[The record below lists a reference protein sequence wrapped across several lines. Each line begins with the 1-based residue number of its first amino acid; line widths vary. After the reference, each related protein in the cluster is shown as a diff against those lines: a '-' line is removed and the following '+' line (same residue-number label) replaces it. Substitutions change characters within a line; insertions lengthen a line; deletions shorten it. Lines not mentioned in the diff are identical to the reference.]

1 MSHPLKG
8 VAHLWMYYK
17 YMIIAILLLLL
28 GVLGIVLNRGHLIIM
43 LMSIELILLAASF
56 LFLIN
61 SIVTDV
67 LIEQVF
73 TIFILT
79 VAAAESSI
87 GLAIMV
93 AYYRIKGTIAIKSL
107 N

>member
-1 MSHPLKG
+1 
-8 VAHLWMYYK
+8 MYYK
-17 YMIIAILLLLL
+17 YMIVAILLLLL
-28 GVLGIVLNRGHLIIM
+28 GVIGIVLNRGHLIIM

-73 TIFILT
+73 TILILT

-107 N
+107 NWLRG

>member
-1 MSHPLKG
+1 
-8 VAHLWMYYK
+8 
-17 YMIIAILLLLL
+17 MIVAILLLLL

-61 SIVTDV
+61 SMIADA

-73 TIFILT
+73 TIMVLT

-107 N
+107 NWLRG

>member
-1 MSHPLKG
+1 
-8 VAHLWMYYK
+8 MYYK
-17 YMIIAILLLLL
+17 YMIVAILLLLL

-61 SIVTDV
+61 SMITDA

-73 TIFILT
+73 TIMVLT

-107 N
+107 NWLRG

>member
-1 MSHPLKG
+1 
-8 VAHLWMYYK
+8 MYYR
-17 YMIIAILLLLL
+17 YMIVAILLLLL

-56 LFLIN
+56 LFLI
-61 SIVTDV
+61 SSMITDA

-73 TIFILT
+73 TIMVLT

>member
-1 MSHPLKG
+1 
-8 VAHLWMYYK
+8 MYYR
-17 YMIIAILLLLL
+17 YMVVAILLLLL

-61 SIVTDV
+61 SIMTDA

-73 TIFILT
+73 TIMVLT

>member
-1 MSHPLKG
+1 MQKK
-8 VAHLWMYYK
+8 YK
-17 YMIIAILLLLL
+17 AMAVLLLVLGML
-28 GVLGIVLNRGHLIIM
+28 GVVLNRRHVIIM

-61 SIVTDV
+61 SMVTDG
-67 LIEQVF
+67 IIGQVF
-73 TIFILT
+73 TIMVFT

-93 AYYRIKGTIAIKSL
+93 AYFRIKGTITIKSL
-107 N
+107 NWLKG

>member
-1 MSHPLKG
+1 
-8 VAHLWMYYK
+8 
-17 YMIIAILLLLL
+17 MIVAILLLLL

-61 SIVTDV
+61 SMITDA
-67 LIEQVF
+67 LIDQVF
-73 TIFILT
+73 TIMVLT

>member
-1 MSHPLKG
+1 
-8 VAHLWMYYK
+8 MYYR
-17 YMIIAILLLLL
+17 YMIVAILLLLL

-61 SIVTDV
+61 SMITDV

-73 TIFILT
+73 TILVLT

>member
-1 MSHPLKG
+1 
-8 VAHLWMYYK
+8 MYYR
-17 YMIIAILLLLL
+17 YMIVAILLLLL

-61 SIVTDV
+61 SMVTDA

-73 TIFILT
+73 TIMVLT

-107 N
+107 NWLRG

>member
-1 MSHPLKG
+1 
-8 VAHLWMYYK
+8 MYYR
-17 YMIIAILLLLL
+17 YMIVAILLLLL

-61 SIVTDV
+61 SMITDA

-73 TIFILT
+73 TIMILT

-107 N
+107 NWLRG

>member
-1 MSHPLKG
+1 M
-8 VAHLWMYYK
+8 
-17 YMIIAILLLLL
+17 L
-28 GVLGIVLNRGHLIIM
+28 GVVLNRKHVIIM

-61 SIVTDV
+61 SMVTDG
-67 LIEQVF
+67 LIGQVF
-73 TIFILT
+73 TIMVLT

-93 AYYRIKGTIAIKSL
+93 AYYRIKGTITIKSL
-107 N
+107 NWLKG

>member
-1 MSHPLKG
+1 
-8 VAHLWMYYK
+8 MYYR
-17 YMIIAILLLLL
+17 YMIVAILLLLL

-61 SIVTDV
+61 SIITDA

-73 TIFILT
+73 TILVLT

-107 N
+107 NWLRG

>member
-1 MSHPLKG
+1 
-8 VAHLWMYYK
+8 
-17 YMIIAILLLLL
+17 MIVAILLLLL

-61 SIVTDV
+61 SMITDV

-73 TIFILT
+73 TILVLT

>member
-1 MSHPLKG
+1 
-8 VAHLWMYYK
+8 MYYR
-17 YMIIAILLLLL
+17 YMIVAILLLLL

-56 LFLIN
+56 LFLI
-61 SIVTDV
+61 SSMITDA

-73 TIFILT
+73 TIMVLT

-93 AYYRIKGTIAIKSL
+93 AYYRIKGTIAIKSF

>member
-1 MSHPLKG
+1 
-8 VAHLWMYYK
+8 MYYR
-17 YMIIAILLLLL
+17 YMIVAILLLLL

-61 SIVTDV
+61 SMLTDA

-73 TIFILT
+73 TIMVLT

>member
-1 MSHPLKG
+1 
-8 VAHLWMYYK
+8 MYYR
-17 YMIIAILLLLL
+17 YMIVAILLLLL

-61 SIVTDV
+61 SMITDA
-67 LIEQVF
+67 LIDQVF
-73 TIFILT
+73 TIMVLT

>member
-1 MSHPLKG
+1 
-8 VAHLWMYYK
+8 MYYR
-17 YMIIAILLLLL
+17 YMIVAILLLLL

-61 SIVTDV
+61 SMITDV
-67 LIEQVF
+67 LIEQIF
-73 TIFILT
+73 TILVLT

>member
-1 MSHPLKG
+1 
-8 VAHLWMYYK
+8 MYYR
-17 YMIIAILLLLL
+17 YMIVAILLLLL

-61 SIVTDV
+61 SIMTDA

-73 TIFILT
+73 TIMVLT

>member
-1 MSHPLKG
+1 
-8 VAHLWMYYK
+8 MYYK
-17 YMIIAILLLLL
+17 YMIVAILLLLL

-73 TIFILT
+73 TILILT
-79 VAAAESSI
+79 VAAAETSI

>member
-1 MSHPLKG
+1 
-8 VAHLWMYYK
+8 MYYR
-17 YMIIAILLLLL
+17 YMIVAILLLLL

-61 SIVTDV
+61 SMITDI

-73 TIFILT
+73 TIMILT

-93 AYYRIKGTIAIKSL
+93 AYYRIKGTITIKSL
-107 N
+107 NWLRG

>member
-1 MSHPLKG
+1 
-8 VAHLWMYYK
+8 
-17 YMIIAILLLLL
+17 
-28 GVLGIVLNRGHLIIM
+28 M

-61 SIVTDV
+61 SMVTDA
-67 LIEQVF
+67 LIGQVF
-73 TIFILT
+73 TIMVLT

-93 AYYRIKGTIAIKSL
+93 AYYRIKGTITIKSL
-107 N
+107 NWLRG

>member
-1 MSHPLKG
+1 
-8 VAHLWMYYK
+8 MYYL
-17 YMIIAILLLLL
+17 YIIVAILLLLL

-61 SIVTDV
+61 SMITDA

-73 TIFILT
+73 TILVLT

-93 AYYRIKGTIAIKSL
+93 AYYRIKGTIAIKSFNWL
-107 N
+107 RG

>member
-1 MSHPLKG
+1 
-8 VAHLWMYYK
+8 MYYK
-17 YMIIAILLLLL
+17 YMIVAILLLLL

-73 TIFILT
+73 TILILT

-93 AYYRIKGTIAIKSL
+93 TYYRIKGTIAIKSL
-107 N
+107 NWLRG

>member
-1 MSHPLKG
+1 
-8 VAHLWMYYK
+8 
-17 YMIIAILLLLL
+17 MI
-28 GVLGIVLNRGHLIIM
+28 
-43 LMSIELILLAASF
+43 
-56 LFLIN
+56 
-61 SIVTDV
+61 TDA

-73 TIFILT
+73 TIMILT

-107 N
+107 NWLRG

>member
-1 MSHPLKG
+1 
-8 VAHLWMYYK
+8 MYYK
-17 YMIIAILLLLL
+17 YMIVAILLLLL
-28 GVLGIVLNRGHLIIM
+28 GVLGVVLNRGHIIIM

-61 SIVTDV
+61 SMVSDLV
-67 LIEQVF
+67 FEQVF
-73 TIFILT
+73 TIMVLT

-93 AYYRIKGTIAIKSL
+93 VYYRIKQTIAIKSL

>member
-1 MSHPLKG
+1 
-8 VAHLWMYYK
+8 
-17 YMIIAILLLLL
+17 MIVAILLLLL

-61 SIVTDV
+61 SMITDA

-73 TIFILT
+73 TIMVLT

>member
-1 MSHPLKG
+1 
-8 VAHLWMYYK
+8 MYYK
-17 YMIIAILLLLL
+17 YMIVAILLLLL

-67 LIEQVF
+67 LIGQVF
-73 TIFILT
+73 TILILT

-107 N
+107 NWLRG

>member
-1 MSHPLKG
+1 
-8 VAHLWMYYK
+8 MYYR
-17 YMIIAILLLLL
+17 YMIVAILLLLL
-28 GVLGIVLNRGHLIIM
+28 GVLGIVLNRGHLIII

-61 SIVTDV
+61 SMVTDA

-73 TIFILT
+73 TIMVLT

-107 N
+107 NWLRG

>member
-1 MSHPLKG
+1 
-8 VAHLWMYYK
+8 MYYR
-17 YMIIAILLLLL
+17 YMIVAILLLLL

-61 SIVTDV
+61 SIVTDA

-73 TIFILT
+73 TIMVLT

-107 N
+107 NWLRG

>member
-1 MSHPLKG
+1 
-8 VAHLWMYYK
+8 MYYR
-17 YMIIAILLLLL
+17 YMIVAILLLLL

-61 SIVTDV
+61 SIITDA

-73 TIFILT
+73 TIMVLT

>member
-1 MSHPLKG
+1 
-8 VAHLWMYYK
+8 MYYR
-17 YMIIAILLLLL
+17 YMIVAILLLLL

-61 SIVTDV
+61 SMIADA

-73 TIFILT
+73 TIMVLT

>member
-1 MSHPLKG
+1 
-8 VAHLWMYYK
+8 MYYR
-17 YMIIAILLLLL
+17 YIIVAILLLLL
-28 GVLGIVLNRGHLIIM
+28 GILGIVLNRGHLIIM

-61 SIVTDV
+61 SIVTDA

-73 TIFILT
+73 TIMVLT

>member
-1 MSHPLKG
+1 
-8 VAHLWMYYK
+8 MYYR
-17 YMIIAILLLLL
+17 YMIVAILLLLL

-61 SIVTDV
+61 SMITDA

-73 TIFILT
+73 TIMVLT